1 MASFEQKVSHFS
13 APPKSRWLRLPPA
26 LALKRRVTGVV
37 CLIVIATFPTDVS
50 ANLEE
55 VVVTAR
61 KKVESLQDTPI
72 SVTAL
77 SGDRL
82 EDMGLSRITKLQ
94 NVTPNLVFQNTPA
107 YSGAGNNAAVYIRG
121 VGQKDFVPTIDPG
134 VGIYVDEVYLGR
146 SAGAVL
152 DMIDIQQVEILRG
165 PQGTLFGKNTVGG
178 AISITTTKPN
188 DEFGGKVD
196 VKIGTDER
204 RNIRGV
210 LNVPLSDTLYARG
223 SFGTLQQDG
232 YVLRPFDGKDLGNQD
247 TVMGRLALR
256 WVPSDNFTADLSFD
270 YYDDETN
277 GPPLLIT
284 RVDGFPES
292 ATAIPGGNFPFIHN
306 LFAGFSPDFGGP
318 NPIVCTLPDAPSAC
332 FTTANAVTGNNT
344 NLGTGPNFSE
354 MENEAV
360 SLTLT
365 WDLEAFT
372 AKLIAGYRSLD
383 GQFANDR
390 DGYAQADGEPAAPI
404 PVFIN
409 PVTHYFDTFK
419 QDQLSI
425 ELQLSGE
432 SMDSRLSWV
441 VGAYAFEEDGEN
453 INPVDFTTVSIQSGG
468 YFDYSSE
475 AAFAQVTFDVTEK
488 LSATA
493 GWRYTKE
500 DRDYLPDQYIEEMP
514 LSFLFGGGLP
524 FPCFNPDGSTKVCAL
539 GDRVVP
545 FETVNNSISENTPM
559 VSVSYSHTDDLM
571 VYATYSEGF
580 KVGGFTQRI
589 FPPEPS
595 LPAFGPEYVDSLEAG
610 IKAEFFDNSLRANL
624 AVYSADYTDLQILIN
639 EPSRV
644 GPYTTNAGDATIEG
658 FELEINYLAP
668 NGVLVDLAI
677 GYTDAGYD
685 TLNADLFSGL
695 NVSDPFVFISEWNT
709 NLSVTKA
716 FATQFGEITPRL
728 DWSWRSKFYTNAG
741 GLPFAPAWADPL
753 VQPDYSVLNVSA
765 RWQSASSGLSVT
777 VGVDNVG
784 DEEFSIFGDYQS
796 TFGSTAQAFD
806 RGRQYFAMLG
816 YSF

>member
-1 MASFEQKVSHFS
+1 MTQSEKKIS
-13 APPKSRWLRLPPA
+13 
-26 LALKRRVTGVV
+26 
-37 CLIVIATFPTDVS
+37 DVS
-50 ANLEE
+50 GLHNFKPSNLIETSARRSWISACLLAIAVAGLATTAKATLEE

-61 KKVESLQDTPI
+61 KTAESLQDTPI

-82 EDMGLSRITKLQ
+82 EDMGVSRITKLQ

-165 PQGTLFGKNTVGG
+165 PQGTLFGKNTIGG

-188 DEFGGKVD
+188 EELSGKVD
-196 VKIGTDER
+196 IKVGTDER

-210 LNVPLSDTLYARG
+210 LNVPLSNTLFARG
-223 SFGTLQQDG
+223 SFGSLQQDG
-232 YVLRPFDGKDLGNQD
+232 YVFRPFDGKDLGNQD
-247 TVMGRLALR
+247 TLMGRLALR
-256 WVPSDNFTADLSFD
+256 WVPSDTFTADLSFD
-270 YYDDETN
+270 YFDDENN

-284 RVDGFPES
+284 RVDEFPES
-292 ATAIPGGNFPFIHN
+292 ATAIPGGNFPFINN

-318 NPIVCTLPDAPSAC
+318 NPIVCTFPNAPSAC
-332 FTTANAVTGNNT
+332 FTSANAVTGNNT
-344 NLGTGPNFSE
+344 NLGTGPNYSE

-365 WDLEAFT
+365 WDLNAFT
-372 AKLIAGYRSLD
+372 AKLIVSYRSLD
-383 GQFANDR
+383 GEFANDR
-390 DGYAQADGEPAAPI
+390 DGYPQNDGQPAVPGLPI
-404 PVFIN
+404 LVN

-419 QDQLSI
+419 QDQFSV
-425 ELQLSGE
+425 ELQLTGSTIE
-432 SMDSRLSWV
+432 DRLSWV
-441 VGAYAFEEDGEN
+441 AGVYAFEEDGEN
-453 INPVDFTTVSIQSGG
+453 INPVDFTTVSLQSGG

-475 AAFAQVTFDVTEK
+475 AVFAQATFDFTGK

-493 GWRYTKE
+493 GIRYTKE

-514 LSFLFGGGLP
+514 LGGLP
-524 FPCFNPDGSTKVCAL
+524 FPCFNSDGSTKICAL
-539 GDRVVP
+539 GDRAVP
-545 FETVNNSISENTPM
+545 YETVNNSISESTPM
-559 VSVSYSHTDDLM
+559 VSISYSFTDDVML
-571 VYATYSEGF
+571 YGTYSEGF

-595 LPAFGPEYVDSLEAG
+595 LPAFGPEFVDSLEAG
-610 IKAEFFDNSLRANL
+610 IKAELLDNSLRVNL
-624 AVYSADYTDLQILIN
+624 AVYSADYSDLQILIN

-644 GPYTTNAGDATIEG
+644 GPYTTNAGDATIDG
-658 FELEINYLAP
+658 FELEINYLSQS
-668 NGVLVDLAI
+668 GVLIDLAI
-677 GYTDAGYD
+677 GYVDAGYD
-685 TLNADLFSGL
+685 SLNPDLFSGL
-695 NVSDPFVFISEWNT
+695 SVSDPFVFISEWNS
-709 NLSVTKA
+709 NLSVTKT
-716 FATQFGEITPRL
+716 FDTQVGEITPRL

-753 VQPDYSVLNVSA
+753 VQPDYSVVNMSA
-765 RWQSASSGLSVT
+765 RWESATSGLSVT
-777 VGVDNVG
+777 IGVDNVT

-806 RGRQYFAMLG
+806 RGKQYYLMLG